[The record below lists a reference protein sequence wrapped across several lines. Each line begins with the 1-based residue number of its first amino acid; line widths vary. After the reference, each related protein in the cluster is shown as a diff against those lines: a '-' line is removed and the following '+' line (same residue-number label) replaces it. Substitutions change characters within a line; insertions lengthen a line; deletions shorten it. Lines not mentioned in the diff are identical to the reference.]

1 MASAQIS
8 EGDTP
13 AELDKLAHQF
23 LRADGVDY
31 LHATGHGIGMFLSV
45 HENPP
50 VIHEKSTTPLYAG
63 MVFSNEPAVYDEAN
77 GFGIRLENML
87 LSVPAENG
95 QLKFENLLFIPFDG
109 RMVDFDMLTADEKA
123 WLKVYH
129 EKIVSD
135 VFPMIGANVKAVLKP
150 LIDTFI
156 QNG

>member
-1 MASAQIS
+1 
-8 EGDTP
+8 
-13 AELDKLAHQF
+13 
-23 LRADGVDY
+23 
-31 LHATGHGIGMFLSV
+31 
-45 HENPP
+45 
-50 VIHEKSTTPLYAG
+50 
-63 MVFSNEPAVYDEAN
+63 MVFSNEPAVYDETN

-135 VFPMIGANVKAVLKP
+135 IFPMIGANVKAVLKP